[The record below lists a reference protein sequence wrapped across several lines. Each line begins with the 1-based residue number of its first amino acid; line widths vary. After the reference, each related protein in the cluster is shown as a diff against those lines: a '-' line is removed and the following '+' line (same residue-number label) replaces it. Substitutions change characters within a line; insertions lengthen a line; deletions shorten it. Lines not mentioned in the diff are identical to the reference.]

1 MTTVSMFSI
10 KGAPGVTTLACLLG
24 AAWPV
29 PGPVLVV
36 EADPS
41 GGDLAARFG
50 LSVHSGWNSLVS
62 ATRRSGES
70 TSVHPHLQELPGGLP
85 VLVGA
90 RGDER
95 RGAGSHEGRLIREL
109 PEGDSGQPGASGG
122 LTIVDLG
129 RLSAGD
135 EVSESWLACSD
146 VALLVVRGDAS
157 GAVRLRDRAGRLA
170 DAVGC
175 GIGVVAVGTGYTSL
189 EIAEFAERAD
199 VDAVADIPLDSA
211 AADVASGASGAGR
224 RLDRSLLWVSTV
236 RMATTLAGRVRE
248 GKRPGFPDAAPDP
261 VVGSPEPTGRPTGPD
276 GDLVTLDGDAPAGPP
291 GRLRG
296 RSGRPVVTG
305 RVLGVRGGPVA
316 PDDADAAGADA

>member
-1 MTTVSMFSI
+1 
-10 KGAPGVTTLACLLG
+10 
-24 AAWPV
+24 
-29 PGPVLVV
+29 
-36 EADPS
+36 
-41 GGDLAARFG
+41 
-50 LSVHSGWNSLVS
+50 
-62 ATRRSGES
+62 
-70 TSVHPHLQELPGGLP
+70 
-85 VLVGA
+85 
-90 RGDER
+90 
-95 RGAGSHEGRLIREL
+95 
-109 PEGDSGQPGASGG
+109 
-122 LTIVDLG
+122 
-129 RLSAGD
+129 
-135 EVSESWLACSD
+135 
-146 VALLVVRGDAS
+146 
-157 GAVRLRDRAGRLA
+157 
-170 DAVGC
+170 
-175 GIGVVAVGTGYTSL
+175 VGTGYTSL